1 MLSVPPAEIF
11 GPMSTNLTLQVVL
24 GPVLGVE
31 AVMLTDDRGLF
42 SPMPSRLLSVV
53 TRFTLI
59 MPTKTKLRM
68 FSFLQV

>member
-24 GPVLGVE
+24 GPALGVE
-31 AVMLTDDRGLF
+31 AVTLTDDRGLF

-53 TRFTLI
+53 TRFTFI
-59 MPTKTKLRM
+59 IPKKE
-68 FSFLQV
+68 S